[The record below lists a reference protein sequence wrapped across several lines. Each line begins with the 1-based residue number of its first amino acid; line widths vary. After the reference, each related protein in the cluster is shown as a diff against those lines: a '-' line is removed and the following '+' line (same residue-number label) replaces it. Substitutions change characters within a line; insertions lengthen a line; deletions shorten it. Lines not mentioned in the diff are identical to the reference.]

1 MDFKTFLLIIIGSA
15 LANNVV
21 LEQFFG
27 VTPALGAKGSAKA
40 LAKYGLAVAA
50 VTLVAALCTAGIS
63 IGVYSTFVAALWVL
77 IAASVIGH
85 FFTDK
90 YLLIALN
97 GVVFGTC
104 ANAASSGLAEATAS
118 ALGAGLGFTV
128 ALLLFVGIPLPGTGA
143 WTGTLAGSILDMKFK
158 DVLVACMGGVLL
170 AGIIMGLAS
179 AGLLGALSGLFAVG

>member
-27 VTPALGAKGSAKA
+27 VTPALGAKGSAKE

-63 IGVYSTFVAALWVL
+63 LGVYSTFVAALWVL

-104 ANAASSGLAEATAS
+104 ANAAGSGLAEASAS

-128 ALLLFVGIPLPGTGA
+128 ALLLF
-143 WTGTLAGSILDMKFK
+143 AGVETKIDDKYVPAAFRGFP
-158 DVLVACMGGVLL
+158 VRLL
-170 AGIIMGLAS
+170 AAGI
-179 AGLLGALSGLFAVG
+179 LSMAVVAFK

>member
-50 VTLVAALCTAGIS
+50 VTLVAALCTACIS

-104 ANAASSGLAEATAS
+104 ANAAGQRPCRS
-118 ALGAGLGFTV
+118 LGFRAGRRAWLHRCPA
-128 ALLLFVGIPLPGTGA
+128 ALCRGR
-143 WTGTLAGSILDMKFK
+143 DK
-158 DVLVACMGGVLL
+158 DR
-170 AGIIMGLAS
+170 
-179 AGLLGALSGLFAVG
+179 

>member
-1 MDFKTFLLIIIGSA
+1 MDFKTFLLIIIGGA

-104 ANAASSGLAEATAS
+104 ANAAGSGLAE
-118 ALGAGLGFTV
+118 
-128 ALLLFVGIPLPGTGA
+128 
-143 WTGTLAGSILDMKFK
+143 
-158 DVLVACMGGVLL
+158 
-170 AGIIMGLAS
+170 GLAS
-179 AGLLGALSGLFAVG
+179 PLPCCSLPGSRQRSMTSMSPRPFAASPCGSSPPASFRWPSSRSSKPHL

>member
-40 LAKYGLAVAA
+40 LAKYGLA
-50 VTLVAALCTAGIS
+50 
-63 IGVYSTFVAALWVL
+63 
-77 IAASVIGH
+77 ASVIGH

-104 ANAASSGLAEATAS
+104 ANAAGSGLAEAAAS
-118 ALGAGLGFTV
+118 AFGAGLGFTV
-128 ALLLFVGIPLPGTGA
+128 ALLLF
-143 WTGTLAGSILDMKFK
+143 AGVETKIDDKYVPAAFRGFP
-158 DVLVACMGGVLL
+158 VRLL
-170 AGIIMGLAS
+170 AAGI
-179 AGLLGALSGLFAVG
+179 LSMAVVAFK

>member
-50 VTLVAALCTAGIS
+50 VTLVAALCTAGVS

-104 ANAASSGLAEATAS
+104 ANAAGSGLAEASAS

-128 ALLLFVGIPLPGTGA
+128 ALLLF
-143 WTGTLAGSILDMKFK
+143 AGVETKIDDKYVPSAFRGFP
-158 DVLVACMGGVLL
+158 VPLL
-170 AGIIMGLAS
+170 AAGI
-179 AGLLGALSGLFAVG
+179 LSMAVVAFK